1 VKQKPYIEMKDSAG
15 RPDDEVA
22 KESWQNHQARNDSVL
37 VDLFQG
43 QYKSTLVRLAC
54 FPTLCCFA
62 LCALRAVDSGR
73 TKRTGRGRTRMGELP
88 AFAACGRSEESVRNI
103 MKATVRVQRIRTA
116 I

>member
-22 KESWQNHQARNDSVL
+22 MESWQNHQARNDSVL

-54 FPTLCCFA
+54 ILFIHCSLVVGSS
-62 LCALRAVDSGR
+62 RHIVSMR
-73 TKRTGRGRTRMGELP
+73 TQMLVRG
-88 AFAACGRSEESVRNI
+88 SSVRVPISNRSFRD
-103 MKATVRVQRIRTA
+103 KGTLSPGV
-116 I
+116 